1 MNQILVSMNNNRK
14 CNKHLFLLLTV
25 LYPTRAL
32 FQKVKVVPILMASK
46 KGSKNVKKHE
56 IWVMVLFFKKLLDI
70 YVIS

>member
-25 LYPTRAL
+25 LNPTRAL

-46 KGSKNVKKHE
+46 KGSQNVKKHE
-56 IWVMVLFFKKLLDI
+56 I
-70 YVIS
+70 